1 MNVPQHQS
9 AFSALDFLLLTTMF
23 MLFTVGM
30 IACGTY
36 FGASISVQ
44 QIASEAARSAIG
56 GEDRA
61 SSMRTYGLTHPF
73 IDPARL
79 AIETREIP
87 GEGTRLMIKVRY
99 DTGALP
105 VWKLLGSLNLPSV
118 VITREAV
125 VRIGGI

>member
-56 GEDRA
+56 GENRA
-61 SSMRTYGLTHPF
+61 SLMRTYGLTHPF

-79 AIETREIP
+79 SIETREIP
-87 GEGTRLMIKVRY
+87 GEGTRIMIKVRY

>member
-1 MNVPQHQS
+1 MNVARHQS
-9 AFSALDFLLLTTMF
+9 AFSALDFLLLTTLF

-44 QIASEAARSAIG
+44 QIASEAARSAIDG
-56 GEDRA
+56 NNHA
-61 SSMRTYGLTHPF
+61 SLMRTYGLTHPF

-79 AIETREIP
+79 SIETREVP
-87 GEGTRLMIKVRY
+87 GEGSRIMVKVRY

-118 VITREAV
+118 VITREAI
-125 VRIGGI
+125 VRTGGI